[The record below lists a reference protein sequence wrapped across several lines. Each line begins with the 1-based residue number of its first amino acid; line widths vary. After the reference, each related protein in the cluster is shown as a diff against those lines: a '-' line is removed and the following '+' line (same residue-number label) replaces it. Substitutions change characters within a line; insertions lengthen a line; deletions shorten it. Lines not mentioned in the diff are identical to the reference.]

1 LRDKNLKR
9 TLIQLAFLSFCV
21 VSSGLISDAHLL
33 NMTRVFITIDPEI
46 NTVEVGLKVDLT
58 RIVGGPTAYYNLT
71 QTPDEQRMINLEGA
85 LAKGVK
91 LSCDNQQ
98 VVLDTK
104 QVDFPILN
112 LEDFKAIYAAP
123 MTSIRWRGRIN
134 PAGKDLRFR
143 IMPNLPIGTPIAL
156 TFLERQQKRTM
167 TRWIEAGEVSQPFSV
182 RKKVVTINRDLSPT
196 PTEREKD
203 ITMVKWLN
211 SAWIYLKLGFV
222 HILPYGSDHILFVL
236 GLFLFSVQLRPL
248 LAQVT
253 CFTFAHTITLALGI
267 IGFLTPPAKVVEP
280 LIAFS
285 IAYIGFENIARAKPN
300 PSRLVIISLFGLVHG
315 LGFAG
320 VLKDVG
326 LPKQEFISALVFFN
340 IGVEFGQI
348 GVLLCAFSILGWFRK
363 WRHFRK
369 AILIP
374 CSAVISVI
382 GTVWA
387 VARVM
392 V

>member
-1 LRDKNLKR
+1 MKR

-21 VSSGLISDAHLL
+21 VSLGPISDAHLL
-33 NMTRVFITIDPEI
+33 NMTRVFVTIDPEI
-46 NTVEVGLKVDLT
+46 NTLEMELKVDLT

-71 QTPDEQRMINLEGA
+71 QTPDEQRKINLDNIMGT
-85 LAKGVK
+85 LAKGVE
-91 LSCDNQQ
+91 LSCDNHQ
-98 VVLDTK
+98 VYLDTK
-104 QVDFPILN
+104 QVDLPILN

-123 MTSIRWRGRIN
+123 MTGIRWRGRIN
-134 PAGKDLRFR
+134 PAGKELRFR
-143 IMPNLPIGTPIAL
+143 AVPHLSIGTPIAI
-156 TFLERQQKRTM
+156 TFLETQQNRTM
-167 TRWIEAGEVSQPFSV
+167 TRWIEAGEISQPFSV
-182 RKKVVTINRDLSPT
+182 RKEVITINRDQSPT
-196 PTEREKD
+196 PIGREKD
-203 ITMVKWLN
+203 LTMAKWLN
-211 SAWIYLKLGFV
+211 IAWIYLKLGFV

-236 GLFLFSVQLRPL
+236 GLFLFSVQLKPL
-248 LAQVT
+248 LMQVT
-253 CFTFAHTITLALGI
+253 CFTVAHTITLALGI

-285 IAYIGFENIARAKPN
+285 IAYVGFENIARTKPN

-326 LPKQEFISALVFFN
+326 LPESEFISALVFFN
-340 IGVEFGQI
+340 IGVESGQI
-348 GVLLCAFSILGWFRK
+348 GVLLCAFSVIGWFRK
-363 WRHFRK
+363 WHHFRK
-369 AILIP
+369 VILIP
-374 CSAVISVI
+374 CSAVIGVI

>member
-1 LRDKNLKR
+1 
-9 TLIQLAFLSFCV
+9 
-21 VSSGLISDAHLL
+21 
-33 NMTRVFITIDPEI
+33 MTRVFITIDPEI